1 MSKIDDETRR
11 PVGQSPNIRSQ
22 ICGLVALCCD
32 GTGTEAARQQV
43 CRSQDPAGHLAEH
56 NRTKREH
63 AAVRRDRYYTST
75 THREDPMAM

>member
-1 MSKIDDETRR
+1 MALALKPPDNRFAEAKIR
-11 PVGQSPNIRSQ
+11 PAI
-22 ICGLVALCCD
+22 
-32 GTGTEAARQQV
+32 
-43 CRSQDPAGHLAEH
+43 LAEH